1 MSRGN
6 AGLFARLRE
15 ISTLGA
21 DARARRHKDI
31 RRWLRAE
38 EVQRAQDAGEEVQPE
53 AGEEVQPEA
62 PYVAPSNTELKALP
76 LPDGGAIPLTRR
88 NRRMLGQ
95 RNRHVTPKSDGKAT
109 VVVDRKG
116 RLSMSA
122 KETPE
127 ERKRRRANG
136 VGRPR

>member
-53 AGEEVQPEA
+53 A

-95 RNRHVTPKSDGKAT
+95 RNRHKVPKSDGKVT